1 MKTISPT
8 IMAFFLFSMLFIPFL
23 PIHVSAFE
31 GSITETINIPPIAD
45 AYVDSYHSD
54 EKKGNDPSLWVTNYR
69 YSDSSFIFIK
79 FDLSSIPIDANIV
92 SAQLK
97 LYAGYVSN
105 RENVSAHYVGAYYV
119 PDDSWREDG
128 ITYNN
133 RPTSIYN
140 YTTHTGSVSPHS
152 WCSWD
157 ITDDVSTAFR
167 DDKGLTEALM
177 WENTNDYGLISFYSK
192 ETAWSEFRPV
202 LEITYT
208 IPTSPTTT
216 PSTTTPPITPIPT
229 PPPTSAPW
237 WEEQLWWIIIG
248 TVGTTVILFLKLYG
262 LYRDRGKP

>member
-1 MKTISPT
+1 
-8 IMAFFLFSMLFIPFL
+8 MLFLSFSS
-23 PIHVSAFE
+23 IHVSAFE

-69 YSDSSFIFIK
+69 YMDSSFIFIK

-105 RENVSAHYVGAYYV
+105 RENVSVHYVGAYYV
-119 PDDSWREDG
+119 SDDSWREDG

-208 IPTSPTTT
+208 IPTSSTSTPT
-216 PSTTTPPITPIPT
+216 PSVAPEPT
-229 PPPTSAPW
+229 PTPTPSDIP
-237 WEEQLWWIIIG
+237 LWKEFLTNPYLLGACIIITAIG
-248 TVGTTVILFLKLYG
+248 TIVLILQNK
-262 LYRDRGKP
+262 RKHQH